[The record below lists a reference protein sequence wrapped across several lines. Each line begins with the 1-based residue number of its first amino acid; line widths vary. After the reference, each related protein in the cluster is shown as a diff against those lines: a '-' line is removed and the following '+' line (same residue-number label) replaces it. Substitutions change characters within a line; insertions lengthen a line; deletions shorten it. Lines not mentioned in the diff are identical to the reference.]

1 MLKEFRE
8 FALKGNVV
16 DLAVG
21 IIIGA
26 AFTGIVQSLVNDVIM
41 PPVGVLMGGIDFS
54 NYFLVLKSGEAPASL
69 AAAKDA
75 GVPVLAYGKFINALI
90 NFAIV
95 AWALFFVVRQ
105 MNALRRRFEKA
116 EAEAPKAPAIPPRQ
130 EVLLEEIRD
139 LLKDRSG
146 G

>member
-1 MLKEFRE
+1 MIKEFRE

-26 AFTGIVQSLVNDVIM
+26 AFTGIVRSLVDDIIM
-41 PPVGVLMGGIDFS
+41 PPIGVLMGGIDFS
-54 NYFLVLKSGEAPASL
+54 NYFLVLQSGEVPASL
-69 AAAKDA
+69 AAAKEA
-75 GVPVLAYGKFINALI
+75 GIPVLSYGKFINALI

-105 MNALRRRFEKA
+105 MNALRRRFEQTEAKA
-116 EAEAPKAPAIPPRQ
+116 TPAELPPPPRQ
-130 EVLLEEIRD
+130 EILLEEIRD
-139 LLKDRSG
+139 LLKSRG
-146 G
+146 

>member
-8 FALKGNVV
+8 FALRGNVV

-26 AFTGIVQSLVNDVIM
+26 AFTSIVQSLVNDVIM
-41 PPVGVLMGGIDFS
+41 PPVGVLMGGVDFS
-54 NYFLVLKSGEAPASL
+54 NYFVALTGGEAPVSL
-69 AAAKDA
+69 VAAKEA
-75 GVPVLAYGKFINALI
+75 GVPVLAYGKFVNAII

-95 AWALFFVVRQ
+95 AWVLFIVVRQ

-116 EAEAPKAPAIPPRQ
+116 EAEAPKAPAVPPRQ
-130 EVLLEEIRD
+130 EILLEEIRD
-139 LLKDRSG
+139 LLKKRA
-146 G
+146 

>member
-21 IIIGA
+21 IIVGA
-26 AFTGIVQSLVNDVIM
+26 AFTGIVQSLVNDIIM
-41 PPVGVLMGGIDFS
+41 PPAGVLMGGIDFS

-69 AAAKDA
+69 AAAKES
-75 GVPVLAYGKFINALI
+75 GVPVLAYGRFINSLI

-105 MNALRRRFEKA
+105 MNRLRRRFEA
-116 EAEAPKAPAIPPRQ
+116 GETEVPKEPSAPPRQ
-130 EVLLEEIRD
+130 EILLAEIRD
-139 LLKDRSG
+139 LLKTRG
-146 G
+146 